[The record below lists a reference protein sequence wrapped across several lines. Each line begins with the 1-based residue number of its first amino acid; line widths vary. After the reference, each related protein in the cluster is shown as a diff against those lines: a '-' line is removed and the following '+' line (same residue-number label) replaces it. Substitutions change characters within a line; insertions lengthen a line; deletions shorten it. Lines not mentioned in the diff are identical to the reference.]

1 MGFCQQFALWVPDM
15 APATV
20 NMRSLL
26 RKATAFVWT
35 PECEIEFV
43 QMKAVLADERFLKAF
58 DPNLYTKLLV
68 DTSKVAGADYILIQR
83 TKAGM
88 VHIIRRQWPRLRR
101 RQQVLAGLSI
111 TVLTT

>member
-1 MGFCQQFALWVPDM
+1 M
-15 APATV
+15 PAV
-20 NMRSLL
+20 RLVGAGHGASNCEHEVLL

-35 PECEIEFV
+35 PECKIEFV
-43 QMKAVLADERFLKAF
+43 QMKAVLADERLLKAF
-58 DPNLYTKLLV
+58 NPNLYTKLLV

-101 RQQVLAGLSI
+101 RQQVLAELSI